1 MARCATQPAARHSDG
16 SADSS
21 ASSAS
26 SSSSADFLTEYVATR
41 WYRAPEIMLSWSEY
55 SQAIDVWSVGCI
67 FGELLL
73 RRPLFPGSDYM
84 HQLHLI
90 LDFLGSPSAEDTQH
104 IANDNARRYIRQ
116 LPEKKGQSI
125 HRLFSRASPEAC
137 HLLQSMLT
145 FSPHKRITVE
155 QALAH
160 PYLSQLHDPNDEPV
174 ADRPLTHELFDESQV
189 MSRHDY
195 KRLLWQEI
203 CHFHPTLAQHAQPAH
218 HHHPHTQQQQQQQ
231 QRQWQQAEDADA
243 MRVDS

>member
-1 MARCATQPAARHSDG
+1 MARCATQAAARQLDG
-16 SADSS
+16 SVEP
-21 ASSAS
+21 S
-26 SSSSADFLTEYVATR
+26 SSSAAASADFLTEYVATR

-90 LDFLGSPSAEDTQH
+90 LDFLGSPSADDTQH

-116 LPEKKGQSI
+116 LPDKKGQSI
-125 HRLFSRASPEAC
+125 QRVFARASPDAC

-160 PYLSQLHDPNDEPV
+160 PYLSQLHDPTDEPV
-174 ADRPLTHELFDESQV
+174 ADRPLTHDMFDESLSR
-189 MSRHDY
+189 SRHDY
-195 KRLLWQEI
+195 KKLLWQEV
-203 CHFHPTLAQHAQPAH
+203 CHFHPHLAA
-218 HHHPHTQQQQQQQ
+218 QQQ
-231 QRQWQQAEDADA
+231 QRPDAVDA

>member
-1 MARCATQPAARHSDG
+1 MARCATQSPSSRSSDG
-16 SADSS
+16 GSDSS
-21 ASSAS
+21 ASSA
-26 SSSSADFLTEYVATR
+26 SSSADFLTEYVATR

-116 LPEKKGQSI
+116 LPDKRGQSI
-125 HRLFSRASPEAC
+125 PRLFSRASPDAC

-160 PYLSQLHDPNDEPV
+160 PYLSQLHDPSDEPR
-174 ADRPLTHELFDESQV
+174 ADRPLTSELFDESQLL
-189 MSRHDY
+189 SRADY
-195 KRLLWQEI
+195 KRLLWQEVR
-203 CHFHPTLAQHAQPAH
+203 HFHPNLAEPPAQHSAQ
-218 HHHPHTQQQQQQQ
+218 HTAQQQSGAEQQQQQLQGE
-231 QRQWQQAEDADA
+231 ADEDA
-243 MRVDS
+243 MPVDG

>member
-1 MARCATQPAARHSDG
+1 M
-16 SADSS
+16 
-21 ASSAS
+21 
-26 SSSSADFLTEYVATR
+26 ATR

-125 HRLFSRASPEAC
+125 QRLFSLASPEAC

-160 PYLSQLHDPNDEPV
+160 PYLNQLHDPNDEPS

-189 MSRHDY
+189 RSRHDY
-195 KRLLWQEI
+195 KRLLWLEV
-203 CHFHPTLAQHAQPAH
+203 CHFHPTLAQHSQPTQHQQHQQHSYQRGQPAD
-218 HHHPHTQQQQQQQ
+218 QQLV
-231 QRQWQQAEDADA
+231 EADA
-243 MRVDS
+243 MRVDG

>member
-1 MARCATQPAARHSDG
+1 MARCASQSAVRPSDG
-16 SADSS
+16 STDAT
-21 ASSAS
+21 ASSAA
-26 SSSSADFLTEYVATR
+26 SADFLTEYVATR

-90 LDFLGSPSAEDTQH
+90 LDFLGSPSVEDTAH

-116 LPEKKGQSI
+116 LPDKKGQSI
-125 HRLFSRASPEAC
+125 HKVFSRASPDAC
-137 HLLQSMLT
+137 HLLHCMLT
-145 FSPHKRITVE
+145 FSPQKRITVE

-160 PYLSQLHDPNDEPV
+160 PYLTQLHDPSDEPV
-174 ADRPLTHELFDESQV
+174 ADRPLTHEMFDESRI
-189 MSRHDY
+189 MSRDDY

-203 CHFHPTLAQHAQPAH
+203 CHFHPTLAH
-218 HHHPHTQQQQQQQ
+218 HNQITQQQHSDHV
-231 QRQWQQAEDADA
+231 EA
-243 MRVDS
+243 MRVDG